1 MDLKLGQLVK
11 SLSGRD
17 KEKLYLVIGF
27 TANRILLADGRNRT
41 VKNPKQK
48 NRKHLQPY
56 RVVMDEINKRF
67 QHGDLNDTVIRN
79 SLKMM
84 LGEAAEKHYPPC
96 LESSSSNGG

>member
-1 MDLKLGQLVK
+1 MDLKLGQLVR

-17 KEKLYLVIGF
+17 KEKFYLVIGF

-41 VKNPKQK
+41 MKNPKQK
-48 NRKHLQPY
+48 NRKHLQLY

-67 QHGDLNDTVIRN
+67 RYGELNDTVIRN

-84 LGEAAEKHYPPC
+84 LGEADEEHRSPC
-96 LESSSSNGG
+96 LDSSSSNGG

>member
-11 SLSGRD
+11 ALSGRD

-27 TANRILLADGRNRT
+27 SGDRVLLADGRNRT

-48 NRKHLQPY
+48 NKKHLQPY

-67 QHGDLNDTVIRN
+67 RQGNLNDTVIRN
-79 SLKMM
+79 SLKSV
-84 LGEAAEKHYPPC
+84 LAEADEKHHSPC
-96 LESSSSNGG
+96 LESSSPNGG